1 MSNFQF
7 DLVAATVRNQ
17 NILNDKQSA
26 DSEGG
31 IIANDL
37 LQAQYDESTTL
48 LNSDQELTNSES
60 SSDGNWNTTETNNF
74 SINNA
79 NYQNDAAVSQ
89 TGDTNGST
97 AVTQAQSETSQD
109 STNISNLASLAQT
122 IIQVGSYVANL
133 IGTAYT

>member
-48 LNSDQELTNSES
+48 LNSDQEKTNSES
-60 SSDGNWNTTETNNF
+60 SSDGSWNTTETNNF